1 VTDNQLKIGVLS
13 RRAPIGQHPEIGA
26 TLEHVGGLTR
36 VLPALVEFAD
46 INWTALTAQSQVGL
60 PKYYSLA
67 KVSGQ
72 DYRNHID
79 IFLAEVDGIELN
91 QSDWFC
97 TNYIWPLLHDMALPE
112 VEPTDLETI
121 LNSIESV
128 CNSMAA
134 NCIDSTNNGYLV
146 NDFQLSRVP
155 VALRNLE
162 PEKPVTFFLHTP
174 WPKSIPSVS
183 NAIKV
188 LEFLA
193 TGMLSA
199 DVIQFQT
206 QSDLQEFENFV
217 LAHVPL
223 ELANVKLEVNPVSVE
238 AQSLQE
244 QLRSCKNSLE
254 LEENDISY
262 VHIARSDPIKNTLV
276 VIASFAD
283 VAKTYSQ
290 SQALC
295 YLDIY
300 LVPSR
305 QQWPNY
311 QDLLTEIIECVETCN
326 SKFELFGYSPI
337 RLHIGNDYQ
346 RAIHA
351 LARYDYLIV
360 CSVADGLNLV
370 AKEGAMLNNRNGVI
384 VSTPKVGAMAELS
397 NFCVV
402 AADATQASITQALIE
417 AKNLEYESRRKM
429 SVELKRHIQH
439 FDSSNWAQNVVANFK
454 VLEKV

>member
-1 VTDNQLKIGVLS
+1 
-13 RRAPIGQHPEIGA
+13 
-26 TLEHVGGLTR
+26 
-36 VLPALVEFAD
+36 
-46 INWTALTAQSQVGL
+46 
-60 PKYYSLA
+60 
-67 KVSGQ
+67 
-72 DYRNHID
+72 
-79 IFLAEVDGIELN
+79 
-91 QSDWFC
+91 
-97 TNYIWPLLHDMALPE
+97 
-112 VEPTDLETI
+112 
-121 LNSIESV
+121 
-128 CNSMAA
+128 
-134 NCIDSTNNGYLV
+134 
-146 NDFQLSRVP
+146 
-155 VALRNLE
+155 
-162 PEKPVTFFLHTP
+162 
-174 WPKSIPSVS
+174 
-183 NAIKV
+183 
-188 LEFLA
+188 
-193 TGMLSA
+193 MLSA

-244 QLRSCKNSLE
+244 QLRNCKNSLE

-311 QDLLTEIIECVETCN
+311 QDLLTEIIECVDTCN
-326 SKFELFGYSPI
+326 SKFESFGYSPI

-439 FDSSNWAQNVVANFK
+439 FDSSNWAQNVIANFK